1 MMQSIPNKDVL
12 CKYTYLIKSLD
23 REYLE
28 ITVYALSRAEAYDKL
43 KKSDIYRDY
52 VSISKCSKTVLIKAE
67 IR

>member
-1 MMQSIPNKDVL
+1 MQSIPIKDVL
-12 CKYTYLIKSLD
+12 CKYTYLMKSLD
-23 REYLE
+23 RESLE
-28 ITVYALSRAEAYDKL
+28 ITVYALSRAAAYDKL